1 MGPRG
6 PPAVRVPVSS
16 RAVKYDL
23 VDRRCIVTGASAGIG
38 KEIARNL
45 AYFGATVV
53 LACRDR
59 ERGSAALDEIVH
71 DSGND
76 RVTMLQVDMGNPTSV
91 RAFVRNVTAGRT
103 PLHVLVN
110 NAATICPTRQ
120 LTAEG
125 VELTWAT
132 NVLGYFML
140 TCLLLPTLRRV
151 APSRIV
157 NVACS
162 DAGALDLGDV
172 SFDRRRYD
180 PMTAYRQSKAADRM
194 ISWRLAERCRAQGVT
209 VHACDPG
216 PAATS
221 LRPPT
226 GGFWGRIVGVGRSAV
241 ARPASTAALTPTF
254 VAAAPEVAEITGRW
268 WVEQKPAECAFTRET
283 ATMDELW
290 AICARQTGVDV

>member
-1 MGPRG
+1 M
-6 PPAVRVPVSS
+6 
-16 RAVKYDL
+16 KYDL

-76 RVTMLQVDMGNPTSV
+76 RVTMLQVDVSSLASV
-91 RAFVRNVTAGRT
+91 RAFVRNVTAGRS
-103 PLHVLVN
+103 PVHVLVN
-110 NAATICPTRQ
+110 DAATIRPTRQ

-125 VELTWAT
+125 VDLTWAT
-132 NVLGYFML
+132 NVLGYFAI
-140 TCLLLPTLRRV
+140 TNLLLPTMRRT

-157 NVACS
+157 HVSCS
-162 DAGALDLGDV
+162 DAGALDPSDV

-180 PMTAYRQSKAADRM
+180 PMTAYRQSKQADRM
-194 ISWRLAERCRAQGVT
+194 IAWRLAERCRAEGVS

-216 PAATS
+216 TAATS
-221 LRPPT
+221 LRPAS
-226 GGFWGRIVGVGRSAV
+226 GGLWGRIVGAGRTAV
-241 ARPASTAALTPTF
+241 ARPAATAALTPTF
-254 VAAAPEVAEITGRW
+254 VAAAPEVGEISGRW
-268 WVEQKPAECAFTRET
+268 WVDQKPAECAFSRDA

-290 AICARQTGVDV
+290 TVCARQTGTDV